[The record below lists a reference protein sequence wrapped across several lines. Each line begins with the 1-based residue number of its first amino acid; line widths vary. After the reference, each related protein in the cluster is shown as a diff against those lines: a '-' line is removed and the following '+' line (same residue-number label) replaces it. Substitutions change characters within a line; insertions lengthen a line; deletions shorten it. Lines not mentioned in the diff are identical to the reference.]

1 MAANRAG
8 DPRRRPLP
16 RGDAFF
22 TPGASE
28 LRQAVERRAAAPL
41 LYLYQLPRWVVPGA
55 LLVALVIGFAVPGFG
70 GAAALLLLA
79 VVLGGFAYLSWPN
92 LTARGRLLRGVA
104 LAVLIVLA
112 ITQATR

>member
-1 MAANRAG
+1 MAANRTG

-16 RGDAFF
+16 AGETLF

-28 LRQAVERRAAAPL
+28 LRQAVERRAATPL

-55 LLVALVIGFAVPGFG
+55 LLVVLVTGFAVPGPG

-79 VVLGGFAYLSWPN
+79 AVLGSFAYLSWPN
-92 LTARGRLLRGVA
+92 LAPRGRLLRIAAV
-104 LAVLIVLA
+104 AVLILLA